1 MKKVI
6 VVEDLCCARCAKRV
20 ANQLELVDGVLK
32 AKAND
37 KRNCI
42 YLEVREGISDEELKD
57 FVEKSGYTVVSV
69 ANRKGIF
76 S

>member
-1 MKKVI
+1 MKKVV
-6 VVEDLCCARCAKRV
+6 VVEELCCARCAKRL
-20 ANQLELVDGVLK
+20 ANHLELTDGVLK

-42 YLEVREGISDEELKD
+42 YLEVREEISDEEIKEL
-57 FVEKSGYTVVSV
+57 VEKSGFTVVSV
-69 ANRKGIF
+69 GNRKGIF